1 VNRKQWITLLVIL
14 SGGVLAGAVA
24 ASAGTTGKTAPSP
37 IIVGYSIAKTGGFA
51 TYDTELETGGKM
63 AAADINKKGG
73 VLGHQIKIIDC
84 DTTSSLAQS
93 GPCAQQLIGKGATVI
108 IGTSDYDYGGG
119 ADRAAAAKSLLAFG
133 MAGDPRMGYHGIGPT
148 AFNLYQGSN
157 AEGAVAA
164 EFAYKKGWRKPY
176 MLTDTINSY
185 PKTVSDNFAIRW
197 KQLTGKGVVGQDL
210 FLNSDP
216 SIATQISRIRSA
228 NPDVIL
234 IASFPPGGAS
244 AIKQIRAAGINTPIV
259 TDEAFDGSSWI
270 SAVPNLSNVFIPNL
284 ASGDGNDPSA
294 AVNQFFVNYKKFTG
308 SKAVLAAYPVMGYSQ
323 IQVMAKGMEM
333 AKSTDSKAVAAALEK
348 LHNFPAL
355 IGPTSYDWKKDCN
368 VAADRPFV
376 VFQVTNGKEKFL
388 ESLLPKSV
396 PPFNC

>member
-1 VNRKQWITLLVIL
+1 LAVACA
-14 SGGVLAGAVA
+14 VLTGAVA
-24 ASAGTTGKTAPSP
+24 VSAATAGKTASTP

-51 TYDTELETGGKM
+51 TYDLELETGGKL
-63 AAADINKKGG
+63 AAAAINAKGG

-84 DTTSSLAQS
+84 DTTSQLAQS
-93 GPCAQQLIGKGATVI
+93 GPCAQKLIGQGAQVI
-108 IGTSDYDYGGG
+108 IGTSDYDFGGG
-119 ADRAAAAKSLLAFG
+119 ADRAAAAKGLLAFG
-133 MAGDPRMGYHGIGPT
+133 MAGDPRLGYHGVGPT
-148 AFNLYQGSN
+148 VFNLYQGSN

-164 EFAYKKGWRKPY
+164 ELAYSKGWRKPY
-176 MLTDTINSY
+176 VLTDTINSY
-185 PKTVSDNFAIRW
+185 PKTVSTNFAVRW
-197 KQLTGKGVVGQDL
+197 KELTGKGVAGQDL

-216 SIATQISRIRSA
+216 SIATQVSRIRAA

-270 SAVPNLSNVFIPNL
+270 SAVPNLSNVYIPNL

-294 AVNQFFVNYKKFTG
+294 AVNQFFVDYKKFAG

-333 AKSTDSKAVAAALEK
+333 AKSTDGKKVAAALES

-355 IGPTSYDWKKDCN
+355 IGPTSYDWKKNCN

-376 VFQVTNGKEKFL
+376 VFRVTNGKETFVRT
-388 ESLLPKSV
+388 LLPKSV
-396 PPFNC
+396 PPFSC